1 MELRLAK
8 ITSMSRIDKYYKLKP
23 ESIDQISSLVQKFL
37 IDNGFGKEIYIR
49 MGLVIEET
57 LLNLHDELG
66 EKIEVG
72 VHLSKSFG
80 RPSISIDYRSK
91 GYNPSADNTKD
102 YLSNIILNNIGIISN
117 WSYRFGLNTVSFKLP
132 YKGPRNEILLISALL
147 LSLICGVIGPY
158 IPLAIRDRIINYF
171 LDPASDFF
179 MKALSVLA
187 PMLIFLSTANGI
199 IRSKDGADFSKIGK
213 YIISRYIGAT
223 ALMCIIFTAF
233 TAPWFDLKHAETA
246 FKLSSFR
253 KLYDMILNMFPGNII
268 TPFAENNMMQ
278 VIILAVF
285 FGIVILGQGNRV
297 GHLIDLMSDL
307 HKVFSSAVD
316 FICHLLP
323 IFIFTSLTSILWKN
337 GLDNFAKLWKPI
349 VVAIVAEYVLVFIY
363 FAFVSIKFHV
373 SVFKLIKKV
382 MPSFLVAVTT
392 SSSIATFT
400 VGNELNKTK
409 LGIKAQ
415 YTDLAYPLG
424 ISLYDAPFLP
434 LFLTIAF
441 YLAEFYKTDVSLVW
455 FITAGFICFIV
466 CYASPQV
473 SGGTLIC
480 LGVILGQLGIP
491 MEGLAIAGT
500 LALILD
506 FFGTGAKVAA
516 QHMEMIIQAGHLDMV
531 DVEEL
536 RK

>member
-1 MELRLAK
+1 MCLAK
-8 ITSMSRIDKYYKLKP
+8 ITFMSRIDKYYKLKP
-23 ESIDQISSLVQKFL
+23 EAVDQISRLVHEFL

-57 LLNLHDELG
+57 LLNLHAELG
-66 EKIEVG
+66 EKVEIG
-72 VHLSKSFG
+72 VHLSKTLG

-102 YLSNIILNNIGIISN
+102 YLSNIILNNIVITSN

-132 YKGPRNEILLISALL
+132 YKGPRTEVFLIAALV
-147 LSLICGVIGPY
+147 LSLICGGFGPF
-158 IPLAIRDRIINYF
+158 IPLPVREKILDYV
-171 LDPASDFF
+171 LDPASNLF

-213 YIISRYIGAT
+213 YIVSRYIGIT
-223 ALMCIIFTAF
+223 AVMCVVFTAAI
-233 TAPWFDLKHAETA
+233 APWFDLNHAETA

-253 KLYDMILNMFPGNII
+253 KLYDMVLDMFPSNII

-278 VIILAVF
+278 VIIMSVF
-285 FGIVILGQGNRV
+285 FGIVILGQGNHV

-307 HKVFSSAVD
+307 NKVFSSAVD

-349 VVAIVAEYVLVFIY
+349 VVAIITEYLFVFIY
-363 FAFVSIKFHV
+363 FVYVSVKYHVSIL
-373 SVFKLIKKV
+373 KLAKKI
-382 MPSFLVAVTT
+382 MPSFLVGVTT

-400 VGNELNKTK
+400 VGNEINKTK

-415 YTDLAYPLG
+415 YSDLAYPLG

-434 LFLTIAF
+434 LFLTTAF
-441 YLAEFYKTDVSLVW
+441 YLAEFYHTDVSLVW

-473 SGGTLIC
+473 SGGILIC

-500 LALILD
+500 IALILD
-506 FFGTGAKVAA
+506 FFGTGAKVAG